1 MSGCQPLRAPNHQ
14 LQICDGFISLPAYFH
29 PQDTEAAVIVVEGDA
44 LYDVGDLLGRG
55 SALKHGGIHV
65 GTYFA
70 TGNWDWGASFRKP
83 VPRRLGCRE
92 GLGAV
97 PAFQSMLRGF
107 GASPKGYREDRVAP
121 RMTAF

>member
-65 GTYFA
+65 GI
-70 TGNWDWGASFRKP
+70 GGHPSESRFRGDSAAG
-83 VPRRLGCRE
+83 R
-92 GLGAV
+92 GLGR
-97 PAFQSMLRGF
+97 FLRF
-107 GASPKGYREDRVAP
+107 NPCCGALGPVRRAIVKVVQRLE
-121 RMTAF
+121 

>member
-1 MSGCQPLRAPNHQ
+1 M
-14 LQICDGFISLPAYFH
+14 
-29 PQDTEAAVIVVEGDA
+29 EGDA

-55 SALKHGGIHV
+55 SALKHGGIHL
-65 GTYFA
+65 GIYFA
-70 TGNWDWGASFRKP
+70 TGNWDWWASFRKP
-83 VPRRLGCRE
+83 ALRRLGCRE

-121 RMTAF
+121 RMTAFSPRIHPPVF